1 MKLLKLKTT
10 SGFRM
15 LEKDFEINFLTKTRV
30 DKDVDNNDLIT
41 LEDDL
46 YYPIETV
53 FIGKNSSGKTT
64 VLDLIMIV
72 FELLNSGRI
81 QKQHFEY
88 NDSFAIDVLFY
99 VNSYIY
105 RYVASFVNDGLA
117 DKSFLKIVDESL
129 TRTTYKDSYRKDL
142 SNASF
147 FKVDS
152 FFPNINGDTSM
163 VNKFIDDNSFN
174 YSADLL
180 SDSPYHFG
188 LFYDWL
194 GEDVFLNLLHLFDD
208 SVEFIKPIKEENN
221 SMNAYF
227 FKRYTDVDQTRV
239 DYSALKKILS
249 AGTIRGI
256 NLYAISILVF
266 FNGGHIIVDEIERS
280 FNRNLIENLLLMF
293 NDKSINKKDG
303 SIIYS
308 THYSELLDAGNR
320 CDNVNVLHRFD
331 DVIKLKNMHTDYTIR
346 TDMAKSSQFNQNTF
360 DTMVNYNHL
369 MQLKDSLRQRG
380 K

>member
-15 LEKDFEINFLTKTRV
+15 LEKNFEINFLTKTRV
-30 DKDVDNNDLIT
+30 DKDVDNNDL
-41 LEDDL
+41 LLLPEEN

-64 VLDLIMIV
+64 VLNLITII

-81 QKQHFEY
+81 SKKYFEY
-88 NDSFAIDVLFY
+88 KDLFSIDILFY
-99 VNSYIY
+99 SNSFIYHYIGK
-105 RYVASFVNDGLA
+105 FINDGLA
-117 DKSFLKIVDESL
+117 DKSFLTIVDESI
-129 TRTTYKDSYRKDL
+129 TKTTFKDSYKKDL

-152 FFPNINGDTSM
+152 FVPNINGDTSM
-163 VNKFIDDNSFN
+163 VYKFAADGSFS
-174 YSADLL
+174 YSVDLL
-180 SDSPYHFG
+180 SDSPLHFG
-188 LFYDWL
+188 LFYEWL
-194 GEDVFLNLLHLFDD
+194 GESVFTKLLHLFDD
-208 SVEFIKPIKEENN
+208 SVEYIRPIKEDNN
-221 SMNAYF
+221 SLNTYY
-227 FKRYTDVDQTRV
+227 FKRYSDIEQTRV
-239 DYSALKKILS
+239 DFSALKRILS
-249 AGTIRGI
+249 GGTIRGI
-256 NLYAISILVF
+256 NLYALSILVF
-266 FNGGHIIVDEIERS
+266 FNGGHIVVDEIERS

-293 NDKSINKKDG
+293 NDKTINKKDG

-331 DVIKLKNMHTDYTIR
+331 DVIKLKNMHTDYDVR

-369 MQLKDSLRQRG
+369 MELKDSLRQRG